1 MKMSFDISE
10 FRKFRNYAHQIV
22 RDMVDVEIEN
32 ELKPYEEIISNIV
45 GEANKT
51 RKNISRKGRG
61 NTTGSVLLSDSDIL
75 FIREQ
80 RKNGVRVVDLAK
92 RFCVST
98 PTIYR
103 YTK

>member
-32 ELKPYEEIISNIV
+32 EIKPYEEIISNIV

-92 RFCVST
+92 RFRVST